1 MNFCD
6 GRYTLQLGIAITA
19 KSLGKGDNLYG
30 IDTYQVLLAR
40 AQTDEQRKAVSAAL
54 NALR

>member
-30 IDTYQVLLAR
+30 IDFL
-40 AQTDEQRKAVSAAL
+40 
-54 NALR
+54 